1 MKDNNLK
8 NELLAPA
15 GSLEKLYYASSYG
28 ADAVYFGVKDFSLR
42 AYAGNFTFEEVEQA
56 VKHLHNLNKKAYIT
70 LNIYPNSKEY
80 NKLIATVKLLEEL
93 DVDAF
98 IISDL
103 GVLFELKKQNIKTP
117 IHISTQANTL
127 SYQTV
132 NAYKDLG
139 VKRVNLARELSLEN
153 IKEIQ
158 NNIKDIETE
167 VFIHGAVCFSYSG
180 RCAISDYM
188 TGRQSNRGECTH
200 PCRWNYNLVE
210 EKRPNE
216 FYPVFEDSRGLYF
229 FNSKDLA
236 LYKYLNSLKAS
247 GVNSFKIEGR
257 MKSIHYIASIV
268 SLYRALLDGVNIKE
282 DKILNLLHRVS
293 TRGYSDGF
301 IKGNLNEA
309 DYNYKTDKLNS
320 NAKFVAN
327 YLAYDIEQDETS
339 FRVRNTIKAGDILEV
354 LSPGLELNNINIASK
369 ILKLENKQIIEVDE
383 IHNESIMILKGKF
396 KEYSILRRL
405 I

>member
-1 MKDNNLK
+1 MNNK
-8 NELLAPA
+8 KFELLAPA
-15 GSLEKLYYASSYG
+15 GSLEKLYFASAYG
-28 ADAVYFGVKDFSLR
+28 ADAIYFGVKDFSLR
-42 AYAGNFTFEEVEQA
+42 AYAGNFSFQEVELA
-56 VKHLHNLNKKAYIT
+56 VKYLHKQNKKAYIT
-70 LNIYPNSKEY
+70 LNIYPYSNEY
-80 NKLIATVKLLEEL
+80 SNLIETAKKLEDLK
-93 DVDAF
+93 VDAL

-103 GVLFELKKQNIKTP
+103 GVLFELKKQNLKTP

-132 NAYKDLG
+132 NAYKELG
-139 VKRVNLARELSLEN
+139 VTRVNLARELSFEN

-158 NNIKDIETE
+158 TNLKNIETE

-188 TGRQSNRGECTH
+188 TGRKANRGECTH

-236 LYKYLNSLKAS
+236 LYKYLNNLKDL

-301 IKGNLNEA
+301 IKGELNEA

-327 YLAYDIEQDETS
+327 FLSYDKENDETH
-339 FRVRNTIKAGDILEV
+339 FRVRNNIKAGDILEA
-354 LSPGLELNNINIASK
+354 LSPGLK
-369 ILKLENKQIIEVDE
+369 ISDIKIPNKIIKLEKGQKIEVDE
-383 IHNESIMILKGKF
+383 IHNENIMILKSKLDN
-396 KEYSILRRL
+396 YSILRRL